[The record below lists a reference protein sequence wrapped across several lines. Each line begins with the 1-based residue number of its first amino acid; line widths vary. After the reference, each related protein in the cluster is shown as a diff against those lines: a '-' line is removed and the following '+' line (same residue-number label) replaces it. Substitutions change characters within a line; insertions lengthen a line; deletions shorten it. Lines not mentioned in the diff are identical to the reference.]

1 VRSRYNNVVNAR
13 DVPPDDHSEPSGRYQ
28 VGMREIAEAT
38 GARDLGYSVSFIPP
52 GARSFPF
59 HFHHAEEEAF
69 YGLEGRGILRQGDG
83 EGEDELVELGPGD
96 VVAFPAG
103 TGIAHQF
110 INDGDVPFTYLAIST
125 KVTPDVA
132 EFPDS
137 DKLLI
142 RSTRLIVRRSPRLEY
157 FETAARSR

>member
-1 VRSRYNNVVNAR
+1 MRSRFENVVNAR
-13 DVPPDDHSEPSGRYQ
+13 DVPQEDHSEPSGRYL
-28 VGMREIAEAT
+28 VAGRELAEVA
-38 GARDLGYSVSFIPP
+38 GARDLGYSVVTIAP
-52 GARSFPF
+52 GSRSYPF

-69 YGLEGRGILRQGDG
+69 YVVEGRALLRQGDG
-83 EGEDELVELGPGD
+83 EDEDELVELGPGD

-110 INDGDVPFTYLAIST
+110 VNDGDAPFTYLAISN
-125 KVTPDVA
+125 KVASDVA

-142 RSTRLIVRRSPRLEY
+142 RATRQIVRRTPQLDY
-157 FETAARSR
+157 FDGEL

>member
-1 VRSRYNNVVNAR
+1 VRSRFNNVVNAR

-38 GARDLGYSVSFIPP
+38 GARDLGYSVSSIPP

-59 HFHHAEEEAF
+59 HFHHGEEEAF
-69 YGLEGRGILRQGDG
+69 YVLEGRGILRQGDG
-83 EGEDELVELGPGD
+83 EGEDELIELGPGD
-96 VVAFPAG
+96 AVAFPAG

-110 INDGDVPFTYLAIST
+110 SNDGDVPFTYLAISN
-125 KVTPDVA
+125 KVSSDVA

-137 DKLLI
+137 DKVLI
-142 RSTRLIVRRSPRLEY
+142 RSTRLITRRSPRLEY
-157 FETAARSR
+157 FDGEL